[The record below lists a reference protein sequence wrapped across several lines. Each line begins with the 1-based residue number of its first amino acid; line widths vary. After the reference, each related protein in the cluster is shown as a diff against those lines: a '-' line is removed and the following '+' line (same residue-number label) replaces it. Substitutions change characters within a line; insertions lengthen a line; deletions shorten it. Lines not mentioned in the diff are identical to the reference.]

1 MLRYLV
7 KVCLT
12 TTSNDIIKLCRS
24 RAVNLAKGK
33 KKPSVKPKSTEK
45 PKKQRFQP
53 QRRQSRPGSFLGGL
67 VSSFFS
73 PFRRILGVES
83 RASSRPTKRRRVGE
97 GSRRSEED
105 KPNVEAFKEY
115 SENSE
120 VVEDSIFSDSRLAS
134 SKLTKTDRILQL
146 IPSRYY

>member
-24 RAVNLAKGK
+24 RAVNLAKDK
-33 KKPSVKPKSTEK
+33 KKSPVKQKATTEK
-45 PKKQRFQP
+45 PKKQRLHP
-53 QRRQSRPGSFLGGL
+53 QRRQTRPGSFLGGL
-67 VSSFFS
+67 VSSFLS

-83 RASSRPTKRRRVGE
+83 RANRSTKRRRVGE

-105 KPNVEAFKEY
+105 MPNVEALK
-115 SENSE
+115 ENSE
-120 VVEDSIFSDSRLAS
+120 DMEDSIFSDSHLAS